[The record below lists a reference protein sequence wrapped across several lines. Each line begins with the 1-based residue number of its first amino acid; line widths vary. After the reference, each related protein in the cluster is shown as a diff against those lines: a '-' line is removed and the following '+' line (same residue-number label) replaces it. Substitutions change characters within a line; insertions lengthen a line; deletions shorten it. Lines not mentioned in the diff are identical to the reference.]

1 MRISDWSSDVCSSD
15 LLGIVGLDPLRAT
28 DAAVEALAVTL
39 FQPQPDGQIG
49 PATLAGKAV
58 QLPLQILQQPL
69 GLLPVAGHLIAL
81 LLQAAA
87 FAFQRALDAL
97 VDRAFAGTHARVLGP
112 VLLVV
117 ARRPARAGAE

>member
-15 LLGIVGLDPLRAT
+15 
-28 DAAVEALAVTL
+28 
-39 FQPQPDGQIG
+39 
-49 PATLAGKAV
+49 
-58 QLPLQILQQPL
+58 
-69 GLLPVAGHLIAL
+69 L

-97 VDRAFAGTHARVLGP
+97 VDRAFPGTQALVLVL

-117 ARRPARAGAE
+117 ADRALQLGAQLLHLGPQRGDGSARRVACDAQGFHLLWRERTGGALGGGQIGRAHV

>member
-15 LLGIVGLDPLRAT
+15 L
-28 DAAVEALAVTL
+28 
-39 FQPQPDGQIG
+39 
-49 PATLAGKAV
+49 
-58 QLPLQILQQPL
+58 
-69 GLLPVAGHLIAL
+69 LIAL

-97 VDRAFAGTHARVLGP
+97 VDRAFPGTQALVLGL

-117 ARRPARAGAE
+117 AERALQLGAQLLHLGHQRGDGIARRVACDAQGLDRKSTRLNSSH